1 MNLSLKLGKVIRKFL
16 KPSYIALIFSLI
28 AGILLLS
35 SSFLSYKNLERT
47 LNASLKLQ
55 AIGLEIALQSLFKTF
70 DWSLL
75 KEKRE
80 FFSELLLN
88 EKWEGVAFIALYDK
102 NRTLLLHSNP
112 DLIGQK
118 IDKSLLLDEKRSSGF
133 YKLKTG
139 EEVYLYETYLNNKS
153 QLLILRIALHV
164 APVMESLSHAR
175 KHVYLEFI
183 LSLFFFTIGIAGFL
197 LLLRLE
203 TSLSKMEELEKWQF
217 ITRILLHEI
226 KNPLASIKG
235 FTQYLQKKCED
246 KNFEKSLGLIL
257 KETLRIEN
265 LLKEL
270 SNYTFPKE
278 PELNLIDL
286 RKIIKE
292 VVESF
297 KFQYEGAEIEVK
309 AEEKTFEIKSDPEKL
324 KSILSNLIDNA
335 LFASLEAGEKT
346 VEVSLKEEKEHY
358 IIEIK
363 DKGKGIDKQILPHIF
378 EPFFTTKSRG
388 TGLGLTIVKKFCD
401 ELGIKI
407 SLESEKEKGTTVWL
421 KIPKFL

>member
-183 LSLFFFTIGIAGFL
+183 LSLFLFTFGIAGFFI
-197 LLLRLE
+197 LLRLE

>member
-28 AGILLLS
+28 AGVLLLS

-183 LSLFFFTIGIAGFL
+183 LSLFLFTIGIAGFFI
-197 LLLRLE
+197 LLRLE

>member
-278 PELNLIDL
+278 PELKLIDL

-292 VVESF
+292 IVESF

-309 AEEKTFEIKSDPEKL
+309 AEEKIFEIKSDPEKL

-346 VEVSLKEEKEHY
+346 VEVILKEEKEHY

-388 TGLGLTIVKKFCD
+388 TGLGLAIVKKFCD